1 MELIIFIGYILWT
14 IFITEGSEFN
24 DKQLD
29 TYIKCAFVSPVPAFL
44 LVYLLGVFMFG
55 VKDGDTGL
63 FAISVSA
70 AYLSPLFEYQI
81 IQWFNQFDEFI
92 KRIREH
98 RRLVRE
104 CEQMSE
110 LAKQEE
116 IRKRKQKIY
125 QHLAKQMANC
135 STPHAKFS
143 VYTSK

>member
-1 MELIIFIGYILWT
+1 MLLLIIIGYILWN

-29 TYIKCAFVSPVPAFL
+29 TYLKCAFVSPVPVFL
-44 LVYLLGVFMFG
+44 LVYMLGVFVFG
-55 VKDGDTGL
+55 VKDVDTGL

-81 IQWFNQFDEFI
+81 IQWFNEFAEFI

-98 RRLVRE
+98 KSLIRE
-104 CEQMSE
+104 CEHMSE

-116 IRKRKQKIY
+116 IRRRKQKIY
-125 QHLAKQMANC
+125 QRMSKQMANC
-135 STPHAKFS
+135 STPRAKF
-143 VYTSK
+143 